1 MFATVL
7 LSILASAPIA
17 PAMTVSQDPAIRI
30 TLNNDRQFVRGEQ
43 GKVKIRTDDD
53 GFLLVLHADPDGR
66 IRVLFPLD
74 PTDDNFVRGRHT
86 YELRDRGDR
95 ESFTVEAG
103 SGQGAIY
110 AAVSR
115 DPFQFAAF
123 SVNNHWDYNALNT
136 QDPGNDPEPVLGDL
150 VQQMAGG
157 PYDYDYLTYDV
168 YESAYSSVSYASPA
182 VVYTPSYG
190 YASSYYC
197 DPFYDYYC
205 DSYYYSPS
213 RFSVAINFGS
223 PFYSRPYYYDPFY
236 YGYSPYY
243 YRPSRYYAY
252 PSYPYYYNT
261 PGGGST
267 YRPRYTTPS
276 EFKQTDRTWGGVPY
290 RDRLGATPVT
300 SVNTVYDPAPVRR
313 GTTQGDMGRAPAV
326 SSPSTSSA
334 SPRRRVEATPARVDR
349 PNIERA
355 APERRQASPAR
366 TEPGQPRAEPRQ
378 STPPTR
384 ETAPTRRRDESRSQG
399 TPELQRR
406 NGPVAAPMIE
416 RAAPE
421 RRGDVVGRPVPR
433 MSEPT
438 PRSEPMRRVERP
450 EPQARS
456 APRPEPAARS
466 APPARS
472 YSPPPASAPRSEPSR
487 PSNSGGGGGGGR
499 RGPR

>member
-1 MFATVL
+1 
-7 LSILASAPIA
+7 
-17 PAMTVSQDPAIRI
+17 
-30 TLNNDRQFVRGEQ
+30 
-43 GKVKIRTDDD
+43 
-53 GFLLVLHADPDGR
+53 
-66 IRVLFPLD
+66 
-74 PTDDNFVRGRHT
+74 
-86 YELRDRGDR
+86 
-95 ESFTVEAG
+95 
-103 SGQGAIY
+103 
-110 AAVSR
+110 
-115 DPFQFAAF
+115 
-123 SVNNHWDYNALNT
+123 
-136 QDPGNDPEPVLGDL
+136 
-150 VQQMAGG
+150 
-157 PYDYDYLTYDV
+157 
-168 YESAYSSVSYASPA
+168 VSYAAPA

-205 DSYYYSPS
+205 DSYYY
-213 RFSVAINFGS
+213 
-223 PFYSRPYYYDPFY
+223 
-236 YGYSPYY
+236 
-243 YRPSRYYAY
+243 
-252 PSYPYYYNT
+252 NT
-261 PGGGST
+261 PGGGNT

-276 EFKQTDRTWGGVPY
+276 EFKQTNRTWGGVPY

-300 SVNTVYDPAPVRR
+300 SVNTAYDPAPVRR

-326 SSPSTSSA
+326 STPSTSSA
-334 SPRRRVEATPARVDR
+334 SPRRRVEATPAKVDR

-366 TEPGQPRAEPRQ
+366 TEPSQPRAEPRQ
-378 STPPTR
+378 STPR

-399 TPELQRR
+399 SPELQRR
-406 NGPVAAPMIE
+406 NDPVAAPMIE

-433 MSEPT
+433 VSEPT
-438 PRSEPMRRVERP
+438 PRSEPPRRMERP

-456 APRPEPAARS
+456 APRLEPAARS